1 MHASFQAAAV
11 MFPHARSRTPLA
23 TQPVFGYI
31 IPVPRRGF
39 FLPPSIQ
46 SPAAAI
52 VIPARYASTR
62 FPGKPLAKQTGKF
75 LIQHCV
81 EQAQKARRADVA
93 IVATDDNRIF
103 DAVRSFGGHAVMTS
117 NAHQS
122 GTDRIAEVI
131 RKPEYA
137 SVKFI
142 VNVQG
147 DEPDIDPELIDSL
160 LEVLSKH
167 DDLPM
172 ATVATPF
179 AHSKDIESPNL
190 VKVVTDHR
198 HCAIYF
204 SRAEIPYDRDRHTN
218 GAPLGA
224 GPGGPYR
231 RHLGIYAYRR
241 EALLTLS
248 STPVCELERLE
259 KLEQLRALYL
269 GMKIYVQETAHAP
282 HGVDTPE
289 DYAAFVKRYH
299 HGNGHAH
306 H

>member
-1 MHASFQAAAV
+1 
-11 MFPHARSRTPLA
+11 
-23 TQPVFGYI
+23 
-31 IPVPRRGF
+31 
-39 FLPPSIQ
+39 LPASIQ
-46 SPAAAI
+46 SPGAAI

-62 FPGKPLAKQTGKF
+62 FPGKPLARQTGKF
-75 LIQHCV
+75 LIQHVV
-81 EQAQKARRADVA
+81 EQAQKARRAEVV
-93 IVATDDNRIF
+93 IVATDDVRIL
-103 DAVRSFGGHAVMTS
+103 DAVQSFGGTAVMTS
-117 NAHQS
+117 NAHHS

-137 SVKFI
+137 SVKI
-142 VNVQG
+142 VVNVQG
-147 DEPDIDPELIDSL
+147 DEPDIDPALIDSL
-160 LEVLSKH
+160 IEALSREQGAV
-167 DDLPM
+167 PM

-179 AHSKDIESPNL
+179 AHSRDVENPNL
-190 VKVVTDHR
+190 VKVVTDQQ

-204 SRAEIPYDRDRHTN
+204 SRAVIPYDRDRQSN

-231 RHLGIYAYRR
+231 KHLGIYAYTR

-269 GMKIYVQETAHAP
+269 GMKIFVQETPHAP

-289 DYAAFVKRYH
+289 DYAAFVKRYKH
-299 HGNGHAH
+299 NEDHLTN
-306 H
+306 